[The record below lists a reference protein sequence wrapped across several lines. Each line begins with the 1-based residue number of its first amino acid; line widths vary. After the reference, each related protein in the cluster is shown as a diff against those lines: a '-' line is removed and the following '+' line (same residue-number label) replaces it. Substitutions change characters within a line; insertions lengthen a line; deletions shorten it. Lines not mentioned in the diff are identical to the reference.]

1 MLLGPGHHIQEAFT
15 HQFCRRLPI
24 KIHGSV
30 ALPTSTRHIPNSIC
44 FAPSNQDTPCSQ
56 NYGFACFCNALGLAV
71 LWTPSQ
77 ANVFQKGHGT
87 IGVPTV
93 PWFGRFAFLIF
104 HIAGP
109 HSLGTWSWEPGLIIF
124 PYRWGRI
131 FISLF
136 SWTMHQMFWGREGGG
151 GKKDGEEDGKG
162 RQQR

>member
-1 MLLGPGHHIQEAFT
+1 MFGHVWPRNGFQWFRYGFHGFLM
-15 HQFCRRLPI
+15 FFN
-24 KIHGSV
+24 GSV

-44 FAPSNQDTPCSQ
+44 FAPCNQDTPCSQ
-56 NYGFACFCNALGLAV
+56 NYGFTCFCNALGLAV

-93 PWFGRFAFLIF
+93 PWFGRLAFLIF

-124 PYRWGRI
+124 SYRWGGNFHI
-131 FISLF
+131 AVFMDHAPDVL
-136 SWTMHQMFWGREGGG
+136 REGGERWG
-151 GKKDGEEDGKG
+151 S
-162 RQQR
+162 R